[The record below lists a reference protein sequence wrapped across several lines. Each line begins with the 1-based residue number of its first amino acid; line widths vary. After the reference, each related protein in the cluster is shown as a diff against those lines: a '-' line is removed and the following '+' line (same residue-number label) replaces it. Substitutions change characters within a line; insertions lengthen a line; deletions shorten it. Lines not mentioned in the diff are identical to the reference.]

1 MQLGRTP
8 IKNPG
13 KLLETSGCGY
23 KEPPSD
29 PTNLKQVIQDVLD
42 AEASAIEHTTS

>member
-13 KLLETSGCGY
+13 KSLETSGCGY

-29 PTNLKQVIQDVLD
+29 PTNFKQVIQDVLD
-42 AEASAIEHTTS
+42 AEASAIEHTAS